1 MYSTRPELSTRVLR
15 VPEFQ
20 PSAPLQTQRK
30 AHGAATHTSTICLQ
44 RSFEKS
50 FTSTRAGMYKHTHT
64 HTHATRPH
72 RHAYLRSTYVYLHMY
87 RESERE
93 RERGRERG
101 RGRGRERDS
110 RVCMN
115 VCANWYSVHVCLSIY
130 IYVY

>member
-64 HTHATRPH
+64 YATRPH
-72 RHAYLRSTYVYLHMY
+72 RHAYLRSTYVYLHIE
-87 RESERE
+87 REKERQREREGEGEGEGERE
-93 RERGRERG
+93 R
-101 RGRGRERDS
+101 
-110 RVCMN
+110 
-115 VCANWYSVHVCLSIY
+115 
-130 IYVY
+130 